1 VDHPDRDAAEVEPE
15 LRGEVGLE
23 RRVVDVAGHRM
34 DGSQSGEIVEGS
46 PHTDVAGM
54 QDQVDTLE
62 YLDDPGWYPRGAR
75 GDVRIG
81 EDPDTHRISYN

>member
-1 VDHPDRDAAEVEPE
+1 
-15 LRGEVGLE
+15 VGLE

-34 DGSQSGEIVEGS
+34 HGSQGGEIVEGS

-54 QDQVDTLE
+54 QDQVDAVE
-62 YLDDPGWYPRGAR
+62 ELDDPGRYARGPR

-81 EDPDTHRISYN
+81 EDPNTHRISRS